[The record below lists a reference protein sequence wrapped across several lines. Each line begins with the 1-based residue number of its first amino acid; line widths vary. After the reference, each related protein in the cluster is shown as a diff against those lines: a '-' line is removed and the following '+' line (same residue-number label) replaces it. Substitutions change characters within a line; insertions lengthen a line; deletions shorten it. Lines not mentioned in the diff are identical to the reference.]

1 MAGETTPKYHFGIV
15 TTPKHES
22 WLVQSA
28 SVTGSAQEALA
39 LDGKGEPVVAHYYQN
54 IDERTLEV
62 IIPLNSDST
71 LPDVPEI
78 GKVVKYGTEAYYVSA
93 VSQTETNT
101 DFLRYSITM
110 KRFTKAGKIP
120 EGETEPTGLP
130 LMSDAGASDSI

>member
-1 MAGETTPKYHFGIV
+1 MAGETTPKYKFGIV

-39 LDGKGEPVVAHYYQN
+39 LDGNGEPVVAHYYQN

-110 KRFTKAGKIP
+110 KRFTKAGEVDQQTGK
-120 EGETEPTGLP
+120 PTGLP
-130 LMSDAGASDSI
+130 LTTDAGASDSI